1 MARRAVSRRPRVAHF
16 TVAPEFVDRIMLH
29 DLRRLR
35 AHEEITVLCTEGPVL
50 ERVRQEGFRVVVV
63 PARRKMSP
71 VADLKTIWT
80 LWRVFRREHFD
91 LLHTYTPK
99 AGLLGQI
106 AGALAGIPR
115 RVHGC
120 RGLLYSRATPWWQ
133 HQIFRI
139 TDRITSA
146 LAQRTLFLSGADL
159 RYCVAEGLCAS
170 ARAVL
175 LGSGIDLR
183 HFQRTPEVTDAAA
196 AWRREMSLAPD
207 DRIVLTV
214 GRYVAPK
221 GYEEIARA
229 AALLRPEAP
238 RVRYVWVAPVFAGE
252 DGVLPDDL
260 PRQAGA
266 EDIVRRLGY
275 VDDIR
280 PLLAAADLLLH
291 PSHREGV
298 PRVLLEAAA
307 IGLPIVASDIPGCRE
322 IVRHEETALLFPPR
336 DVEAM
341 VQALRTALGDPAAT
355 RARARRAEQE
365 VHARFDQDAL
375 SQRVWSVHDSLL
387 RDGDAPELT
396 PGYASP
402 SPAPDE
408 PWPGPRQRSHSAERP
423 S

>member
-35 AHEEITVLCTEGPVL
+35 EHEEITVLCTAGPVL
-50 ERVRQEGFRVVVV
+50 ERVREEGFRVVVV

-71 VADLKTIWT
+71 VADLKTIWA
-80 LWRVFRREHFD
+80 LWRLFRRERFD

-106 AGALAGIPR
+106 AGALAGVPR

-120 RGLLYSRATPWWQ
+120 RGLLYSRTTPWWQ
-133 HQIFRI
+133 DRIFRI
-139 TDRITSA
+139 TDRITSS

-159 RYCVAEGLCAS
+159 RYCVSEGLCAS
-170 ARAVL
+170 DRAVL

-183 HFQRTPEVTDAAA
+183 HFQRSAELTAAAA
-196 AWRREMSLAPD
+196 AWRREMGLAPD
-207 DRIVLTV
+207 DQVVLTV

-229 AALLRPEAP
+229 AAMLRADCP

-266 EDIVRRLGY
+266 HDIVRRLGY

-280 PLLAAADLLLH
+280 PLLAAADVLLH

-307 IGLPIVASDIPGCRE
+307 VGLPIVASDIPGCRE

-336 DVEAM
+336 DVDAM
-341 VQALRTALGDPAAT
+341 VQALRRALGDAAAT
-355 RARARRAEQE
+355 RVRASRAEEE
-365 VHARFDQDAL
+365 VRTRFDQEAL
-375 SQRVWSVHDSLL
+375 SERVWSVHDSLL
-387 RDGDAPELT
+387 RGTDAPGLT
-396 PGYASP
+396 SGHASP
-402 SPAPDE
+402 PPARDERSP
-408 PWPGPRQRSHSAERP
+408 GRRRRSHSAEPR